1 MNKWL
6 KAGLILL
13 ILFLLFVPSMLI
25 LKGVAIHQIYSYYV
39 DSVSNLTGL
48 NKYLVKVAVLL
59 MLIPFFLGL
68 KWYFFSPFKKRRK
81 YLGGAMIVAVL
92 ILYNLG
98 LYSVTKSSY
107 FDFSKGKVLKWYA
120 NTPEGIRFFDSPGYD
135 PKYGIQLKPVTPNII
150 ANLEKLKRGMQP
162 KRLAFHSLDEIEF
175 FDRITGENKV
185 WYYKDSSGNYELFDS
200 PGIHPTYGEMLKPIK
215 REILLNIKT
224 KLEKDAMRSQEEA
237 ERQEKLRREEAI
249 RRAEKQAA
257 QEREVFLNRYLLSR
271 SFLNKP
277 YSTEV
282 AVMVIDEGS
291 KASQGIDHKI
301 ASLLKTRGLNATASL
316 FTGRFVSDGKFENI
330 FNGSASAI
338 RKLEL
343 SKHCDHIIFGK
354 SSVNFTQNPDMQ
366 NMITARVTIE
376 FRIISAK
383 TGAIE
388 NRFTSSEAGV
398 GFSRDTA
405 KDLAIERIVNTL
417 ETRILN
423 TIA

>member
-13 ILFLLFVPSMLI
+13 ILFLLFVPSMFI
-25 LKGVAIHQIYSYYV
+25 LKSVAIHQIYSHYV
-39 DSVSNLTGL
+39 DLISNLTGL
-48 NKYLVKVAVLL
+48 NRYLVKVAVLL

-92 ILYNLG
+92 ILYNFG

-120 NTPEGIRFFDSPGYD
+120 NTPEGIRFFDSSGYD
-135 PKYGIQLKPVTPNII
+135 PKYGIQLKPVTPKII
-150 ANLEKLKRGMQP
+150 ANLEKMKRGMQP

-200 PGIHPTYGEMLKPIK
+200 PGIHPTYGETLKPLT
-215 REILLNIKT
+215 REVLLQIRA
-224 KLEKDAMRSQEEA
+224 KLDKDAKKRQEEA
-237 ERQEKLRREEAI
+237 ERLAAKR
-249 RRAEKQAA
+249 AA
-257 QEREVFLNRYLLSR
+257 QERDAFLNRYLLSR
-271 SFLNKP
+271 SFLNQP
-277 YSTEV
+277 HSTEV

-291 KASQGIDHKI
+291 KVIQDIDQKVASR
-301 ASLLKTRGLNATASL
+301 LKTKGLNTTAFL
-316 FTGRFVSDGKFENI
+316 FTGRFVSDGKFEKI
-330 FNGSASAI
+330 FNGSASEI
-338 RKLEL
+338 KKLEL
-343 SKHCDHIIFGK
+343 SKHCDHIILGK
-354 SSVNFTQNPDMQ
+354 SSVKFTQNPDMQ

-417 ETRILN
+417 KSRILN